1 MKKLYVIVLE
11 QSFLLAQQIKNN
23 FQSLPLMVSAHSFTL
38 LEFQNN
44 NTPSLMSHLGCPL
57 SLVPG
62 TSVPSAVTHQHCP
75 VEPQHCKRL

>member
-1 MKKLYVIVLE
+1 MLE
-11 QSFLLAQQIKNN
+11 KSVCLAQQTNY
-23 FQSLPLMVSAHSFTL
+23 FSESLPLMVSAHSFTL

-44 NTPSLMSHLGCPL
+44 NTPSLVSHLGCPL